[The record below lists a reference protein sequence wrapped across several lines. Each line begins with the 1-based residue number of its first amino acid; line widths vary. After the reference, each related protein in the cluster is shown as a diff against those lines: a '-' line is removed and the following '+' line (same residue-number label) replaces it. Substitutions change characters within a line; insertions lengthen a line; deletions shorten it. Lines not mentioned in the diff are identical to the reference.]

1 MSNDSYNEEINK
13 WKAKSFFLNVLKN
26 EGRPYI
32 SSDAGVELLSDIL
45 TTKLLEKLKKEKRK

>member
-1 MSNDSYNEEINK
+1 MSEIYHEEVNLR
-13 WKAKSFFLNVLKN
+13 KAKSFFLSVLKN

-45 TTKLLEKLKKEKRK
+45 TKKLIEKIKKEKRK

>member
-1 MSNDSYNEEINK
+1 MSAIYHEEVNK
-13 WKAKSFFLNVLKN
+13 RKAKNFFLRILKN

-45 TTKLLEKLKKEKRK
+45 SDKLIEKIKKET